1 MIYSHEANPK
11 AMIFVWVKQVREAY
25 PGDFKHFDL
34 KKSRHGV
41 KARVVVPVSATG
53 RRLVQQFVSSHP
65 DLFPG
70 VSPQWAS
77 NHPEW
82 VVPYLKD

>member
-11 AMIFVWVKQVREAY
+11 AIIFAWVKQVREAY

-53 RRLVQQFVSSHP
+53 RRLV
-65 DLFPG
+65 
-70 VSPQWAS
+70 
-77 NHPEW
+77 
-82 VVPYLKD
+82 